1 MSTTL
6 SNKLC
11 WRVESQPHW
20 FDSHVS
26 LSLGWRGDLFAECQK
41 RIGYHKTCLLI
52 ESLVCLSMSISYLSF
67 ATYDFHSCH
76 CTCVERCSL
85 VSKKGGVPIFGKIQK
100 EKKEKRKKDS
110 LFLFVNVH
118 RLSQLS
124 IRARDSEYVV
134 KICAKDYLQFAL
146 EFHLLHRYVPVE
158 EDILNILG
166 ALKVYVN
173 HRGWFRI

>member
-1 MSTTL
+1 M
-6 SNKLC
+6 
-11 WRVESQPHW
+11 
-20 FDSHVS
+20 
-26 LSLGWRGDLFAECQK
+26 
-41 RIGYHKTCLLI
+41 
-52 ESLVCLSMSISYLSF
+52 
-67 ATYDFHSCH
+67 
-76 CTCVERCSL
+76 
-85 VSKKGGVPIFGKIQK
+85 PIFGKIQE

-173 HRGWFRI
+173 HRG